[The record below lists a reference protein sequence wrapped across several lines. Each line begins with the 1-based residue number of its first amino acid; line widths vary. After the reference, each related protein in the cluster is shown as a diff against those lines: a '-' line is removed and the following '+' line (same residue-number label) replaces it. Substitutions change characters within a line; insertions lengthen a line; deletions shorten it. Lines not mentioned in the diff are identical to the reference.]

1 MDITPGLGLSFKQG
15 QARIKVGD
23 SLNEVM
29 ALLQEE
35 LVVRAEEEDAER
47 SVEQA
52 AGLFGDEPV
61 RRVLAVVPHDVIPLI
76 LR

>member
-1 MDITPGLGLSFKQG
+1 MGSYPQSGCEQHVFVHSDGNVFG
-15 QARIKVGD
+15 AR
-23 SLNEVM
+23 

-61 RRVLAVVPHDVIPLI
+61 RRTCCPSFHDVIPFI

>member
-1 MDITPGLGLSFKQG
+1 M
-15 QARIKVGD
+15 
-23 SLNEVM
+23 
-29 ALLQEE
+29 LQEE

-61 RRVLAVVPHDVIPLI
+61 RRVLAVVSNDVILLI